1 MTNRPNQSVGVKERN
16 LGIELLRIVSMFLI
30 IVLHCLGLGGA
41 GKCAPEHT
49 VQNSILWFLTAACYG
64 SANLYALTSG
74 YVCIR
79 ATHRWERMIELW
91 LQVFLYSVG
100 IFAVDRIFGGS
111 GDLSWR
117 QIISLLL
124 PVTSNRYWYFSA
136 YFFLFAF
143 LPFINPLLERLSKR
157 QYQILLLLLFV
168 FFCIGGWLSDTLAA
182 YAFSTAG
189 GYSPMW
195 LMALYCTGA
204 YLRRFEIPLG
214 RSGKRKALACFVVC
228 TLLTWGSMHL
238 INLATNLLL
247 GREVQKRLMFYSYL
261 SPTVVLGAVAL
272 FLFFSQVEV
281 RHGKKLL
288 TTVSATTFGIYLI
301 HVHPSFSA
309 RFLDHFFL
317 RFSDISFVGL
327 LTCILVYSV
336 LLFLFCGAVDFV
348 RLQVFRL
355 LNVRK
360 FSAWVVRTVKKPMDK
375 LLGKG

>member
-1 MTNRPNQSVGVKERN
+1 MTNRRNQSIGVKERN

-100 IFAVDRIFGGS
+100 IFAVDRILGGS

-143 LPFINPLLERLSKR
+143 LPFTKASVLS
-157 QYQILLLLLFV
+157 
-168 FFCIGGWLSDTLAA
+168 
-182 YAFSTAG
+182 
-189 GYSPMW
+189 
-195 LMALYCTGA
+195 
-204 YLRRFEIPLG
+204 
-214 RSGKRKALACFVVC
+214 
-228 TLLTWGSMHL
+228 
-238 INLATNLLL
+238 
-247 GREVQKRLMFYSYL
+247 
-261 SPTVVLGAVAL
+261 
-272 FLFFSQVEV
+272 
-281 RHGKKLL
+281 
-288 TTVSATTFGIYLI
+288 VS
-301 HVHPSFSA
+301 
-309 RFLDHFFL
+309 FFL
-317 RFSDISFVGL
+317 AMS
-327 LTCILVYSV
+327 
-336 LLFLFCGAVDFV
+336 
-348 RLQVFRL
+348 
-355 LNVRK
+355 
-360 FSAWVVRTVKKPMDK
+360 
-375 LLGKG
+375 